1 MNKSYSTN
9 YTLYP
14 LILTFSLVFLTSCS
28 NNTDKVNDIYSESKN
43 LFFFDKNILE
53 NETDAEG
60 VFYDYKDF
68 RTNLIN
74 EELEELE
81 KKEIDS
87 ISFLIEEQLG
97 LFYSDL
103 LLNKLDKILLELK
116 ESNEIQFDKL
126 KKEKEITDVYNQ
138 YDTLNTI
145 LELESQTKILFKL
158 GEIQSIVMLN
168 EFEKWIKPLEG
179 IKSNIDTF
187 TNKIDSLIT
196 KF

>member
-1 MNKSYSTN
+1 M
-9 YTLYP
+9 
-14 LILTFSLVFLTSCS
+14 
-28 NNTDKVNDIYSESKN
+28 
-43 LFFFDKNILE
+43 
-53 NETDAEG
+53 
-60 VFYDYKDF
+60 
-68 RTNLIN
+68 
-74 EELEELE
+74 
-81 KKEIDS
+81 
-87 ISFLIEEQLG
+87 G